1 MKRTGLSMEKSLKAR
16 AVDLLSRRE
25 YTRRELERRLAPF
38 AESPEQLATLLDEL
52 AERNWQSDS
61 RFAQQF
67 ADIKGQKYGSRR
79 LQQEMRQR
87 GVGKEDIAQVLED
100 RDDLS
105 LARSQWERKFG
116 SVADTPQ
123 ERARQMR
130 FLAARG
136 FGMDIIRQVM
146 AGSPMDEDF
155 PPDNAD

>member
-1 MKRTGLSMEKSLKAR
+1 MEKSLKAR

-61 RFAQQF
+61 RFARQF
-67 ADIKGQKYGSRR
+67 TDSRGQKYGTRR
-79 LQQEMRQR
+79 LQQEMRHR
-87 GVGKEDIAQVLED
+87 GVSSDDIASVLED
-100 RDDLS
+100 RDDLN
-105 LARSQWERKFG
+105 LARQQWEKKFG
-116 SVADTPQ
+116 SVATTPQ
-123 ERARQMR
+123 ERAKQMR

-146 AGSPMDEDF
+146 SGRGDDDDF
-155 PPDNAD
+155 PGDPDD

>member
-1 MKRTGLSMEKSLKAR
+1 MEKSLQAR

-38 AESPEQLATLLDEL
+38 ADSPEQLATLLDEL

-67 ADIKGQKYGSRR
+67 TDVKGQKYGSRR

-87 GVGKEDIAQVLED
+87 GVGSDDIAAALQD
-100 RDDLS
+100 RDELS
-105 LARSQWERKFG
+105 LARAQWQKKFG
-116 SVADTPQ
+116 SPPATPQ
-123 ERARQMR
+123 EKARQMR

-136 FGMDIIRQVM
+136 FGMDIIRQVL
-146 AGSPMDEDF
+146 AGDGMDEDF
-155 PPDNAD
+155 PADAD

>member
-1 MKRTGLSMEKSLKAR
+1 MEKSLKAR

-38 AESPEQLATLLDEL
+38 AESAEQLATLLDEL

-67 ADIKGQKYGSRR
+67 TDSRGQKYGSRR

-87 GVGKEDIAQVLED
+87 GVSQEQISSVLD
-100 RDDLS
+100 GRNDLA
-105 LARSQWERKFG
+105 LARQQWEKKFG
-116 SVADTPQ
+116 SVASTPQ
-123 ERARQMR
+123 ERAKQMR

-136 FGMDIIRQVM
+136 FAMDIIRQVM
-146 AGSPMDEDF
+146 AGSAEDDDF
-155 PPDNAD
+155 PGDPDD

>member
-1 MKRTGLSMEKSLKAR
+1 MEKSLKAR

-61 RFAQQF
+61 RFARQF
-67 ADIKGQKYGSRR
+67 ADIKGQKYGTRR

-87 GVGKEDIAQVLED
+87 GVAQEDIADALAE
-100 RDDLS
+100 RDDLA
-105 LARSQWERKFG
+105 LARRQWEKKFG
-116 SVADTPQ
+116 SVATTPQ
-123 ERARQMR
+123 ERAKQMR

-136 FGMDIIRQVM
+136 FGMGVIRQVM
-146 AGSPMDEDF
+146 AGRDEDDF
-155 PPDNAD
+155 PWADED

>member
-1 MKRTGLSMEKSLKAR
+1 MEKSLKAR

-61 RFAQQF
+61 RFARQF
-67 ADIKGQKYGSRR
+67 ADIKGQKYGTRR

-87 GVGKEDIAQVLED
+87 GVGQEDIADVLAE
-100 RDDLS
+100 RDDLA
-105 LARSQWERKFG
+105 LARQQWEKKFG
-116 SVADTPQ
+116 SVASTPQ
-123 ERARQMR
+123 ERAKQMR

-136 FGMDIIRQVM
+136 FGMSVIRQVM
-146 AGSPMDEDF
+146 AGSGDDDF
-155 PPDNAD
+155 PPDNPD

>member
-1 MKRTGLSMEKSLKAR
+1 MEKSLKAR

-67 ADIKGQKYGSRR
+67 TDSRGQKYGSRR

-87 GVGKEDIAQVLED
+87 GVSQEQISSVLD
-100 RDDLS
+100 GRNDLT
-105 LARSQWERKFG
+105 LARRQWEKKFG
-116 SVADTPQ
+116 NVASTPQ
-123 ERARQMR
+123 ERAKQMR

-146 AGSPMDEDF
+146 AGSTEDDDF
-155 PPDNAD
+155 SGDPDD

>member
-1 MKRTGLSMEKSLKAR
+1 MEKSLKAR

-61 RFAQQF
+61 RFARQF
-67 ADIKGQKYGSRR
+67 ADIKGQKYGTRR

-87 GVGKEDIAQVLED
+87 GVAQEDIADALAEH
-100 RDDLS
+100 DDLA
-105 LARSQWERKFG
+105 LARRQWEKKFG
-116 SVADTPQ
+116 SVATTPQ
-123 ERARQMR
+123 ERAKQMR

-136 FGMDIIRQVM
+136 FGMGVIRQVM
-146 AGSPMDEDF
+146 AGRDEDDF
-155 PPDNAD
+155 PWADED